1 MEEVNK
7 MNEYEKIDEIVLRH
21 TQRGM
26 HILREHQ
33 KSGLC
38 ESAAREIL
46 SWEKETVLL
55 TTGFYVAGYAETD
68 GPAGTMVCA
77 KALAALGY
85 HPASLNRRGLK
96 PNTCRWM
103 QMMTHAMLW

>member
-46 SWEKETVLL
+46 SWEKGTVLL
-55 TTGFYVAGYAETD
+55 TTGFYVAAMQRPTD
-68 GPAGTMVCA
+68 LQAPWYVQ
-77 KALAALGY
+77 KLSRRLATIRL
-85 HPASLNRRGLK
+85 L
-96 PNTCRWM
+96 
-103 QMMTHAMLW
+103 

>member
-46 SWEKETVLL
+46 SWEKERFFSQPAFMWRAMQRPTDLQAPWYVQKLSRRLATIRLL
-55 TTGFYVAGYAETD
+55 
-68 GPAGTMVCA
+68 
-77 KALAALGY
+77 
-85 HPASLNRRGLK
+85 
-96 PNTCRWM
+96 
-103 QMMTHAMLW
+103 